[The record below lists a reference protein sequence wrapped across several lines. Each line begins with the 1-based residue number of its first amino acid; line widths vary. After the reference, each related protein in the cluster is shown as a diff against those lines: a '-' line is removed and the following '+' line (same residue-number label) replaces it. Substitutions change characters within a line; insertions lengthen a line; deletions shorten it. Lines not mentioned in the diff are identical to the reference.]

1 MATRRLYP
9 GQPAHVRVAGGALST
24 GASADEVEPTMNGEI
39 VAPRPTELAL
49 HLWQRVP
56 GLEPGRPAALC
67 IEVEHH
73 CALYFADSG
82 PVEPPY
88 PGETFWAPAPFEWTR
103 VDRWRAYRL
112 TVDVP
117 VHILLAGQSV
127 PAVRHLLDLSA
138 AGWRIEHL
146 AVDVGT
152 VVELRFGLASSAV
165 EMAIR
170 ARVVRAG
177 GKAPDAWTGLAF
189 VDLDNAGEERISRFL
204 LDEQRRHLGTRLR
217 DL

>member
-1 MATRRLYP
+1 M
-9 GQPAHVRVAGGALST
+9 RVGGGAPPAGT
-24 GASADEVEPTMNGEI
+24 PADEVGPSQNGEI

-49 HLWQRVP
+49 RLWQRVP
-56 GLEPGRPAALC
+56 GLEPGRPATLR

-73 CALYFADSG
+73 SALYFADAG

-103 VDRWRAYRL
+103 VDRPRAYRL

-117 VHILLAGQSV
+117 VRVFLAGQSE
-127 PAVRHLLDLSA
+127 PSVRRLVDLSA
-138 AGWRIEHL
+138 AGCRIEPL

-152 VVELRFGLASSAV
+152 VVELRFGLAPSTL
-165 EMAIR
+165 EMAVR

-177 GKAPDAWTGLAF
+177 GGAPDAWTGLAF
-189 VDLDNAGEERISRFL
+189 VDLDNAGEERINRFL

-217 DL
+217 DA